1 VRSEERKGYVEAKS
15 SPKVLGTTWSGSR
28 TKQEEL
34 WGGVVAVGRP
44 LSMPQES
51 SWRPQEAGVHQI
63 CYLLAQ
69 VQKPGTDQGQV
80 HVNLDLT

>member
-1 VRSEERKGYVEAKS
+1 
-15 SPKVLGTTWSGSR
+15 
-28 TKQEEL
+28 
-34 WGGVVAVGRP
+34 
-44 LSMPQES
+44 MPQES

-80 HVNLDLT
+80 YTSLTFVALGCASVEGCILEALSSCFLLEHAIGNGPIAI